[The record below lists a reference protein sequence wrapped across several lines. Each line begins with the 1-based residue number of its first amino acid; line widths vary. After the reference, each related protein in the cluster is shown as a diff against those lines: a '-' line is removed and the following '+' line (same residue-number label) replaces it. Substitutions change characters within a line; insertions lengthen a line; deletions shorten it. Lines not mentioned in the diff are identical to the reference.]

1 MLYKAVLR
9 VILFII
15 LLTSASC
22 SRPAIT
28 TPKDTEQA
36 GEAEIREAKEV
47 ETAEARE
54 AEVPEVGEVK
64 IVQAGTEEPNS
75 DALEVIISLG
85 EEKLTMQQIKWVHP
99 RAADSQIANLAKWWL
114 ENELLYAEAE
124 KRGIAD
130 EPRAKFLAELM
141 RKNVFQKELVTRL
154 QDAVKVTD
162 EDILAYYEKNKET
175 DPKLM
180 GRGYLGFSHVRTK
193 TREEAQRVLERIK
206 AGEKIDELAKEVGV
220 GADARKGGAIRRITY
235 DLTKTRFGTK
245 FFEAITAAKEDEVIG
260 PIEVKQRHYEVARK
274 DSETKP
280 APRPFEELKGSIKSH
295 LERTEKQKAVTDLL
309 DSLKERVADKMV
321 KSTRLIKAEK
331 SSAQQPKMG
340 SPTGSVSEPKK

>member
-1 MLYKAVLR
+1 MYCNAVLR
-9 VILFII
+9 VTVFII
-15 LLTSASC
+15 LLTFASC
-22 SRPAIT
+22 KGPEIA
-28 TPKDTEQA
+28 TPE
-36 GEAEIREAKEV
+36 GVHEIGEV
-47 ETAEARE
+47 ETAGSAEGQTVESRDVE
-54 AEVPEVGEVK
+54 TPEVPEVT

-85 EEKLTMQQIKWVHP
+85 DNKLTMQQIKWIHP
-99 RAADSQIANLAKWWL
+99 RATDSQIANLTKWWL
-114 ENELLYAEAE
+114 ENELLYVEAE
-124 KRGIAD
+124 KRGIVD

-162 EDILAYYEKNKET
+162 EDILAYYEKNKQT

-193 TREEAQRVLERIK
+193 TRQEAQQVLERIQ
-206 AGEKIDELAKEVGV
+206 AGEEIDDLAKELTRRAGV
-220 GADARKGGAIRRITY
+220 VDKIAYQQAKA
-235 DLTKTRFGTK
+235 RFGTK
-245 FFEAITAAKEDEVIG
+245 FFEAIMAAKEGEVIG
-260 PIEVKQRHYEVARK
+260 PIEVKQGHYEVARK

-295 LERTEKQKAVTDLL
+295 LERTEKQKVLRDLL
-309 DSLKERVADKMV
+309 DSLKEKAADKMV
-321 KSTRLIKAEK
+321 KSTRLIEAEK